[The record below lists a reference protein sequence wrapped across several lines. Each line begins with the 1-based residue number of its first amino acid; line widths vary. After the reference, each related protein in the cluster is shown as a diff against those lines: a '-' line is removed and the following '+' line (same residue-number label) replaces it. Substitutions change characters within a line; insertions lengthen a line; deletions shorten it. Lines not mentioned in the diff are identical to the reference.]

1 MRAKRQLSLLLFTCF
16 SFTKSLLI
24 VTNIFCAEFYS
35 VVLVFFHNHSFSSI
49 IPASLHFF
57 LWKTLCNRIFCAPCS
72 LTKCLLLFP
81 VFIVCLKWPSVSYA
95 WLVFC
100 SLALVTLLYW
110 SLEIMA
116 HNTLTWFTKY
126 LSDLIWVVWGWGWR
140 HSCHS
145 STSHKSFPRMVVR
158 GLQGKGKFCHYHI
171 NGELSHFL
179 FLKLHSSET
188 SNRNLWW
195 QIMSECKR
203 RVSKRR
209 ESPDFR
215 FPEVGISDGGKYDGW
230 CYGKK

>member
-1 MRAKRQLSLLLFTCF
+1 MTLSLLCLSSVLFSCF
-16 SFTKSLLI
+16 SDPI
-24 VTNIFCAEFYS
+24 
-35 VVLVFFHNHSFSSI
+35 
-49 IPASLHFF
+49 
-57 LWKTLCNRIFCAPCS
+57 
-72 LTKCLLLFP
+72 
-81 VFIVCLKWPSVSYA
+81 
-95 WLVFC
+95 
-100 SLALVTLLYW
+100 LYW

-171 NGELSHFL
+171 NGEQSHVL
-179 FLKLHSSET
+179 FLKLHSSGT
-188 SNRNLWW
+188 SNRNMWR
-195 QIMSECKR
+195 QIMSACKR

-230 CYGKK
+230 CYSKK

>member
-1 MRAKRQLSLLLFTCF
+1 MRAKRRLSMLLLTCF

-24 VTNIFCAEFYS
+24 VTNIFCAKFYS
-35 VVLVFFHNHSFSSI
+35 VVLVFLHNHSFSSI
-49 IPASLHFF
+49 IPGSLHFLF
-57 LWKTLCNRIFCAPCS
+57 WKTLCNRIFCASCS

-81 VFIVCLKWPSVSYA
+81 VFILCLIRKWPSVSYA
-95 WLVFC
+95 CLVFC

-158 GLQGKGKFCHYHI
+158 GLQEKGKLCHYHN
-171 NGELSHFL
+171 NG
-179 FLKLHSSET
+179 
-188 SNRNLWW
+188 
-195 QIMSECKR
+195 
-203 RVSKRR
+203 
-209 ESPDFR
+209 
-215 FPEVGISDGGKYDGW
+215 
-230 CYGKK
+230 